1 MSKFVIIVLYDKEV
15 IYVKKIKKVISIVL
29 CLSFLF
35 NIIPL
40 RVKADDN
47 NIKQAVVTTSALRF
61 REKATT
67 SSNIYSTLSYGNVV
81 AVLDEVKVLNSGC
94 SKAKKK
100 KSHI

>member
-1 MSKFVIIVLYDKEV
+1 MICTKMSKFVIIVLYDKEV

-47 NIKQAVVTTSALRF
+47 NIKQAVVTTSTLRF

-67 SSNIYSTLSYGNVV
+67 SSNIY
-81 AVLDEVKVLNSGC
+81 
-94 SKAKKK
+94 
-100 KSHI
+100 